1 MTAWLDAPASSC
13 DHWPNARGTA
23 CQHCGLTAEL
33 VTPDELA
40 DALTAELAAARL
52 RAGGQLG
59 WVETC
64 NACDAMGPV
73 HPVTGYC
80 EPCQT
85 EANDP
90 RIPDGMMLAPNED
103 GYWQLYPKDDR

>member
-1 MTAWLDAPASSC
+1 MSDPTLMNDPLRYAPMTAWLDAPASPC
-13 DHWPNARGTA
+13 DHWPNPRGTA

-40 DALTAELAAARL
+40 EAMMAESAALAVRAA
-52 RAGGQLG
+52 GQLG

-85 EANDP
+85 EAN
-90 RIPDGMMLAPNED
+90 R
-103 GYWQLYPKDDR
+103 